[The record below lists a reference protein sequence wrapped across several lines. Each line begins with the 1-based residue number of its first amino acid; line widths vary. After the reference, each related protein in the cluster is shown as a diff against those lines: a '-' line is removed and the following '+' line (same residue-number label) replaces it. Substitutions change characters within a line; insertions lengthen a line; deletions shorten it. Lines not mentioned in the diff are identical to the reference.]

1 MDAGRL
7 AMRLGA
13 NRADSVPV
21 RTVAVRSL
29 SRAVARRTDYSRNR
43 KFPGKGARQTGYYHR
58 RKIRVLSRRGRALIH
73 VMP

>member
-13 NRADSVPV
+13 NRAGPYRLSL
-21 RTVAVRSL
+21 SL

-58 RKIRVLSRRGRALIH
+58 RKIRVLSRRGRAYRRALVH
-73 VMP
+73 DLS